1 MDKKSKSISGL
12 KAGKIIQK
20 ANKYF
25 SEAEKH
31 FIIQELLSTGC
42 TKAQIW
48 EKYTGQIEEHGQ
60 LLRWLRQLG
69 YDTSIKT
76 RRPNFATKTR
86 VMTKS
91 KSKKEVKTVPYLQGD
106 DFETL
111 QLKKRIIELEKKLKD
126 ADMKA
131 IAFSTMVD
139 IAEKEFKIPIRKKL
153 NTKS

>member
-1 MDKKSKSISGL
+1 MDKKSKQISGL

-25 SEAEKH
+25 SEPEKH

-48 EKYTGQIEEHGQ
+48 EKYTGQLEEHGQ
-60 LLRWLRQLG
+60 LLRWMKQLG
-69 YDTSIKT
+69 YDSSVKT
-76 RRPNFATKTR
+76 RRPNFDTKTTIMVTR
-86 VMTKS
+86 
-91 KSKKEVKTVPYLQGD
+91 KSKKGKKNEFSVLND

-111 QLKKRIIELEKKLKD
+111 QLKKRIAELEKKLKD

-131 IAFSTMVD
+131 IAYSTMVD
-139 IAEKEFKIPIRKKL
+139 IAEKEFNIPIRKKY

>member
-12 KAGKIIQK
+12 KRGEIIQK
-20 ANKYF
+20 PNKYF

-31 FIIQELLSTGC
+31 FIIQELLSTRC

-48 EKYTGQIEEHGQ
+48 EKYTGQLEEHGQ

-69 YDTSIKT
+69 YDSSIKT
-76 RRPNFATKTR
+76 RRSNIDTGTTT
-86 VMTKS
+86 MTK
-91 KSKKEVKTVPYLQGD
+91 KRVKKTGTESSFD

-111 QLKKRIIELEKKLKD
+111 QLKKRIAELEKKLKD

-131 IAFSTMVD
+131 IAYSTMVD
-139 IAEKEFKIPIRKKL
+139 IAEKEFNIPIRKKY
-153 NTKS
+153 NTKP